1 MNLLKQTK
9 GKDPEGTVLLS
20 GLVRGAAEERSRGW
34 AEKRPFEAEG
44 TATSEEGNR
53 TSQGLMEAP
62 EGRQVTETV
71 A

>member
-1 MNLLKQTK
+1 MLLA
-9 GKDPEGTVLLS
+9 

-34 AEKRPFEAEG
+34 AEKRPFGAEG

-53 TSQGLMEAP
+53 TSWGLVEAP